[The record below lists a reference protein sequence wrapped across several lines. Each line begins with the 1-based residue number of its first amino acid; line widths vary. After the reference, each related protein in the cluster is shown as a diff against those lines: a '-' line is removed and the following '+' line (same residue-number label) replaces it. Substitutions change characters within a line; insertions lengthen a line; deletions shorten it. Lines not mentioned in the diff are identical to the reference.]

1 MTIRPVQDK
10 FLHKRYVGL
19 VDLLWVSQNLG
30 HVHRDA
36 DLFYMKVGIGGNH
49 GTRREVNSFS
59 RQVTTEAPLKKEE
72 KEKQCKKLKQSNEI
86 KNGMG
91 RNMFMYL
98 NYLFS
103 FKSLNESSSEFLRGN
118 IGRNSRELR
127 VIVESALQLEKV
139 PVILNH
145 LGCRAVLSEN

>member
-1 MTIRPVQDK
+1 
-10 FLHKRYVGL
+10 
-19 VDLLWVSQNLG
+19 
-30 HVHRDA
+30 
-36 DLFYMKVGIGGNH
+36 
-49 GTRREVNSFS
+49 
-59 RQVTTEAPLKKEE
+59 
-72 KEKQCKKLKQSNEI
+72 
-86 KNGMG
+86 
-91 RNMFMYL
+91 MFMYL